1 VGEANYA
8 AMCGTKSTAFFDDS
22 IQMGSH
28 YLFVSTYTEAFA
40 GMPYYKVAAEMG
52 EDATAIYFM
61 WGTNYEPAA
70 TAQTYIDIVD
80 YLLETCPNATIHM
93 QLIPFGEV
101 DFVTVNTKIS
111 EAYDH
116 FQEAGE
122 ERVFLIDTFTAM
134 GRNMV
139 DGIHQ
144 GEVGN
149 KRWYE
154 AIVAHAEANG
164 LAQ

>member
-1 VGEANYA
+1 
-8 AMCGTKSTAFFDDS
+8 
-22 IQMGSH
+22 
-28 YLFVSTYTEAFA
+28 
-40 GMPYYKVAAEMG
+40 
-52 EDATAIYFM
+52 
-61 WGTNYEPAA
+61 
-70 TAQTYIDIVD
+70 
-80 YLLETCPNATIHM
+80 
-93 QLIPFGEV
+93 V